1 MEAVLPILFNID
13 PDSAKNIKSAMMMF
27 DGIKDPNGNTII
39 VCNSLQVVLSN
50 PNAEIDC
57 KLVKTGL
64 CNFDGVSDMPNDGGS
79 DTSKDG

>member
-1 MEAVLPILFNID
+1 
-13 PDSAKNIKSAMMMF
+13 MMMF
-27 DGIKDPNGNTII
+27 DGIKDPNGNAII
-39 VCNSLQVVLSN
+39 VCNSLQAVPSN

-57 KLVKTGL
+57 KLVKSGL